1 MIFIK
6 NRQRKL
12 FLLILTL
19 FFCQVIF
26 IGSYLSANE
35 EPGKYSD
42 KIKQFEEYVTDQ
54 MAFDRTVGLSIGFF
68 KDDFT
73 WVKGFGYA
81 DLENKSPVNAES
93 SFRMASITKTFTAI
107 AVLQLVEK
115 GKIDLDAEVQTYV
128 PYFPEKKWPVISRY
142 LLGHLGGISHYRDYD
157 KEGHIKIHK
166 NTREALEIFSDFDL
180 VAEPGTRYNYSTYG
194 FNILGAVVE
203 SASGQSYGEYI
214 KENIFKPLGMEN
226 SRLDDPVDLIP
237 NRVRGYRIIENQI
250 RNSEYVDISSRFAGG
265 GTRSSAADL
274 LKYARGVISGKLLKE
289 ETTRMMLTP
298 MIARTADG
306 GRLTGYGMGWS
317 VRPWNG
323 HFQVAHG
330 GAQAETRTYI
340 LILPGLNFAIAAC
353 TNTESTNPI
362 TYLIRLAELILE
374 EDLDS
379 SVHIQSKEMRTMLSA
394 LQQVY
399 SYGLSFYERDNIPL
413 TEDEQELKEAF
424 TFFNR
429 YVDYD
434 ALKKNFKETGK
445 KIGSGIHPESKE
457 AFTKI
462 GSFMAAAL
470 KEAYGEDA
478 LKNYPK
484 KGVFAFFNDFINVA
498 RKWPLKKKPFTFN
511 DNFNKI
517 FSRWYRDWEKT
528 YTDYVR
534 NLVITHKTDF
544 KEVGDRL
551 KKTFANA
558 RLYPDFS
565 RQMMDTAEGFLPD
578 DKLDKVFEIL
588 TVCDTLY
595 PNSPGVLSNLA
606 FAHLWKG
613 NVNMARILFKKVFK
627 IDPEHRAIG
636 SRMFGYFDYLLEE
649 GKKTNARFDLAA
661 IALELHPQNPEVHL
675 GVGNLYLEAGK
686 RKEAEEYYR
695 KAVGFG
701 LDFSEVKVI
710 LEKLEQSKEK

>member
-1 MIFIK
+1 MNIIK

-12 FLLILTL
+12 FLLILTVFL
-19 FFCQVIF
+19 CRVIF

-35 EPGKYSD
+35 DPGKYGEA
-42 KIKQFEEYVTDQ
+42 IKKFEEYVEVQ
-54 MAFDRTVGLSIGFF
+54 MEFERAVGLSIGFF

-142 LLGHLGGISHYRDYD
+142 LLGHLGGISHYKDYD
-157 KEGHIKIHK
+157 KEGHIKVHK
-166 NTREALEIFSDFDL
+166 NTKEALAIFSGFDL
-180 VAEPGTRYNYSTYG
+180 VAEPGTRYNYSSYG
-194 FNILGAVVE
+194 FNLLGAVVE
-203 SASGQSYGEYI
+203 GASGQSYSDYI

-265 GTRSSAADL
+265 GTRSTAADL
-274 LKYARGVISGKLLKE
+274 LKYARGVMSHNVLKE
-289 ETTRMMLTP
+289 ETTRMMFTSQ
-298 MIARTADG
+298 ATRD

-340 LILPGLNFAIAAC
+340 LILPELNFAIAAG
-353 TNTESTNPI
+353 TNMEAANPG
-362 TYLIRLAELILE
+362 TYVVRLAELILQ
-374 EDLDS
+374 EDLDT
-379 SVHIQSKEMRTMLSA
+379 SVHIASREMRTMLSA

-399 SYGLSFYERDNIPL
+399 SYGLSYYEWNNMPL
-413 TEDEQELKEAF
+413 TENEQELKEAF
-424 TFFNR
+424 AFFNQ
-429 YVDYD
+429 YVNFN
-434 ALKKNFKETGK
+434 ALKKDYKETKK
-445 KIGSGIHPESKE
+445 KINSGIHPQSQQ

-470 KEAYGEDA
+470 KEAYGEDT

-484 KGVFAFFNDFINVA
+484 NGVFAFFNDFIKVTQ
-498 RKWPLKKKPFTFN
+498 KWPPQKKPFSFS
-511 DNFNKI
+511 DNFSKI
-517 FSRWYRDWEKT
+517 FSRWYRDWGKT

-551 KKTFANA
+551 KETFAGA

-565 RQMMDTAEGFLPD
+565 RQMLDTAEGFLLD

-595 PNSPGVLSNLA
+595 PDSPGVLSNLA
-606 FAHLWKG
+606 FAHLRKG
-613 NVNMARILFKKVFK
+613 NVDMARILFKKAFK

-661 IALELHPQNPEVHL
+661 IALELHPQSPEVHL
-675 GVGNLYLEAGK
+675 GMGNLYLEAGK

-695 KAVGFG
+695 KAVGLG
-701 LDFSEVKVI
+701 LDFSEVKFI
-710 LEKLEQSKEK
+710 LEKLEKIKEE